1 MLMFNKKKDIDKDK
15 KNEEEKVIDE
25 EIDDSN
31 VREIIVERRSGFN
44 FSEVIIIMIIAIMF
58 GFLLGNI
65 VNFVVFNDNFSSDE
79 LDELVTTYNNI
90 IDNYY
95 EDVDKEELIDAG
107 IQGMI
112 NYLDDPYATYFSGD
126 ASDDF
131 NEELDGTY
139 DGIGIEVMLS
149 NGVISVGNVFDGSPA
164 ENSGVKVG
172 DIVTKV
178 NDTDITGKSLSEVV
192 SMISGEDSGNTSK
205 LTVNRDGVELSFEL
219 SKTTI
224 ETPVVESEIY
234 ENNGKNI
241 GYIKI
246 DIFNSNSY
254 KQFNSAL
261 KKLEKNNIDGLV
273 IDVRDNPG
281 GYLSEVKNIL
291 CLFLNK
297 KQVLYQ
303 LQTKNE
309 TEKIY
314 GTKKSIDRDYPVS
327 VIINDESA
335 SASEI
340 LASAFKESYGSH
352 VVGINSYGKGTV
364 QSASDLNSGDTI
376 KYTVQKWLTPDGNWI
391 NDVGVVPTDRVET
404 VLQEG
409 ETLTYDNDTM
419 LQTAISVVSQ

>member
-1 MLMFNKKKDIDKDK
+1 MFKNNKDK
-15 KNEEEKVIDE
+15 VIKKEKNIDE

-31 VREIIVERRSGFN
+31 VRKIIVERRSGFN
-44 FSEVIIIMIIAIMF
+44 FSEVIVIMIIAIMF

-65 VNFVVFNDNFSSDE
+65 VNFVVFDKNSSSDNE
-79 LDELVTTYNNI
+79 LDELVSTYDNI
-90 IDNYY
+90 INNYY

-107 IQGMI
+107 IRGMI

-126 ASDDF
+126 ASQDF
-131 NEELDGTY
+131 NEELSGTY
-139 DGIGIEVMLS
+139 EGIGIEVMLKD
-149 NGVISVGNVFDGSPA
+149 GVISVGNVFDDTPA

-192 SMISGEDSGNTSK
+192 SMISGENSKKTSK
-205 LTVNRDGVELSFEL
+205 LTVNRNGKELSFEL
-219 SKTTI
+219 SKAKI
-224 ETPVVESEIY
+224 ETPIVDSDIY
-234 ENNGKNI
+234 ENNGKKI

-246 DIFNSNSY
+246 EIFNSNSY
-254 KQFNSAL
+254 KQFNNAL
-261 KKLEKNNIDGLV
+261 KKLEKNNIEGLV

-281 GYLSEVKNIL
+281 GYLFEVKNIL

-303 LQTKNE
+303 LQTKS
-309 TEKIY
+309 EKEKVY
-314 GTKKSIDRDYPVS
+314 GTKKSIDRNYPVS

-364 QSASDLNSGDTI
+364 QSASDLSSGDTI
-376 KYTVQKWLTPDGNWI
+376 KYTVQKWLTPDGNFI
-391 NDVGVVPTDRVET
+391 NDKGVVPTDRVET

-409 ETLTYDNDTM
+409 ETLTYENDTM
-419 LQTAISVVSQ
+419 LQKAISVVSE

>member
-1 MLMFNKKKDIDKDK
+1 MFKKNKNSKDIE
-15 KNEEEKVIDE
+15 NLEEVKVE
-25 EIDDSN
+25 ELDDSN

-65 VNFVVFNDNFSSDE
+65 VNFVVFSDSSSSGDE
-79 LDELVTTYNNI
+79 LDELVSTYDNI
-90 IDNYY
+90 VNNYY

-112 NYLDDPYATYFSGD
+112 NYLDDPYATYFSGE

-131 NEELDGTY
+131 NEELAGY
-139 DGIGIEVMLS
+139 YEGIGVEVMLKDGIVTVS
-149 NGVISVGNVFDGSPA
+149 SVFNNSPA
-164 ENSGVKVG
+164 YKAGVKVG
-172 DIVTKV
+172 DVVIKV
-178 NDTDITGKSLSEVV
+178 NDTDITGKTLTEVV
-192 SMISGEDSGNTSK
+192 SMISGEDSSSKSK
-205 LTVNRDGVELSFEL
+205 LTVTRDGQEFSFEL
-219 SKTTI
+219 SKDTI
-224 ETPVVESEIY
+224 ETPVVDSEIY
-234 ENNGKNI
+234 DGNNKKI

-246 DIFNSNSY
+246 EIFNSNSY
-254 KQFNSAL
+254 KQFNKTL
-261 KKLEKNNIDGLV
+261 KKLEKNNIEGLV

-291 CLFLNK
+291 SLFLNK

-303 LQTKNE
+303 LQTKNK
-309 TEKIY
+309 TEKVY
-314 GTKKSIDRDYPVS
+314 GTKKSVDRDYPVS

-376 KYTVQKWLTPDGNWI
+376 KYTVQKWLTPDGNWV
-391 NDVGVVPTDRVET
+391 NDKGVIPTDRVET

-409 ETLTYDNDTM
+409 ETLTYENDTM
-419 LQTAISVVSQ
+419 LQTAISVVSE

>member
-1 MLMFNKKKDIDKDK
+1 MFKKKNNKDK
-15 KNEEEKVIDE
+15 EIKEEKVVDE

-44 FSEVIIIMIIAIMF
+44 FSEVIVIMIIAIMF

-65 VNFVVFNDNFSSDE
+65 VNFVVFDGSNSSNDE
-79 LDELVTTYNNI
+79 LDELVSTYDNI
-90 IDNYY
+90 INNYY

-131 NEELDGTY
+131 NEELSGTY
-139 DGIGIEVMLS
+139 EGIGIEVMLKD
-149 NGVISVGNVFDGSPA
+149 GVISVGNVFDNSPA
-164 ENSGVKVG
+164 SEAGVKVG

-205 LTVNRDGVELSFEL
+205 LTVNRNGEELSFEL
-219 SKTTI
+219 SKATI
-224 ETPVVESEIY
+224 ETPIVESEIY
-234 ENNGKNI
+234 ENNGKKI

-254 KQFNSAL
+254 KQFNNAL
-261 KKLEKNNIDGLV
+261 KKLEKNDIEGLV

-303 LQTKNE
+303 LQTKSE
-309 TEKIY
+309 TEKVY

-391 NDVGVVPTDRVET
+391 NDKGVVPTDRVET

-409 ETLTYDNDTM
+409 ETLTYENDTM
-419 LQTAISVVSQ
+419 LQTAISVVSE

>member
-1 MLMFNKKKDIDKDK
+1 MFKKNNKDK
-15 KNEEEKVIDE
+15 EILEEVVEL
-25 EIDDSN
+25 DDSN

-65 VNFVVFNDNFSSDE
+65 VNFVVFSDNSSSDKE
-79 LDELVTTYNNI
+79 LDELVTTYDNI
-90 IDNYY
+90 INNYY

-112 NYLDDPYATYFSGD
+112 NYLDDPYATYFSGE
-126 ASDDF
+126 ASEDF
-131 NEELDGTY
+131 NQELAGNY
-139 DGIGIEVMLS
+139 EGIGVEVMLN
-149 NGVISVGNVFDGSPA
+149 NGVVSVSRVFDNSPA
-164 ENSGVKVG
+164 SKAGVKVG
-172 DIVTKV
+172 DVVIKV
-178 NDTDITGKSLSEVV
+178 NDNDITGKSLTEVV
-192 SMISGEDSGNTSK
+192 SMISGKNSGNKSK
-205 LTVNRDGVELSFEL
+205 LTVTRNGEELSFEL
-219 SKTTI
+219 AKGTI
-224 ETPVVESEIY
+224 EVPVVNSQIY
-234 ENNGKNI
+234 ENNGKKI

-246 DIFNSNSY
+246 DLFSSKVY

-261 KKLEKNNIDGLV
+261 KNLEKNNIQGLV

-291 CLFLNK
+291 CLFLDK

-303 LQTKNE
+303 LQTKNK

-314 GTKKSIDRDYPVS
+314 GTKKSIERNYPVS

-335 SASEI
+335 SSAEI
-340 LASAFKESYGSH
+340 LASAFKESYGSRI
-352 VVGINSYGKGTV
+352 VGINSYGKGTV

-376 KYTVQKWLTPDGNWI
+376 KYTVQKWLTPDGNWV
-391 NDVGVVPTDRVET
+391 NDKGVVPTDRVEN

-409 ETLTYDNDTM
+409 EILTFDNDVM
-419 LQTAISVVSQ
+419 LQTAINVVSE

>member
-1 MLMFNKKKDIDKDK
+1 MFKRNKEKEEIID
-15 KNEEEKVIDE
+15 DE
-25 EIDDSN
+25 EDN
-31 VREIIVERRSGFN
+31 VREIIVERRSGFSI
-44 FSEVIIIMIIAIMF
+44 SEVIIIMVIAIMF

-65 VNFVVFNDNFSSDE
+65 VNFIVFDKSGSDE
-79 LDELVTTYNNI
+79 KELEELVTTYDNI
-90 IDNYY
+90 VNNYY
-95 EDVDKEELIDAG
+95 DDVNKEELIDAG

-112 NYLDDPYATYFSGD
+112 NYLDDPYATYFSGE

-131 NEELDGTY
+131 NQELAGSY
-139 DGIGIEVMLS
+139 EGIGIEVMLN
-149 NGVISVGNVFDGSPA
+149 NGVVSVSKVFD
-164 ENSGVKVG
+164 NSSASKKGVKVR
-172 DIVTKV
+172 DVITKV
-178 NDTDITGKSLSEVV
+178 NDIDINGKTLKEVV
-192 SMISGEDSGNTSK
+192 SMISGSDSKNK
-205 LTVNRDGVELSFEL
+205 AKITVTRDGEELSFEL
-219 SKTTI
+219 SKGTI
-224 ETPVVESEIY
+224 EIPVVSSEIY
-234 ENNGKNI
+234 ENNGKKI

-246 DIFNSNSY
+246 DMFSSKVY
-254 KQFNSAL
+254 KQFNNAL
-261 KKLEKNNIDGLV
+261 KKLENKNIEGLV

-303 LQTKNE
+303 LQTKDE
-309 TEKIY
+309 TEKVY

-364 QSASDLNSGDTI
+364 QSASDLSNGDTF
-376 KYTVQKWLTPDGNWI
+376 KYTVQKWLTPKGNWV
-391 NDVGVVPTDRVET
+391 NDKGVVPTDRVET

-409 ETLTYDNDTM
+409 ETLTYENDTM
-419 LQTAISVVSQ
+419 LQTAISVVSE

>member
-1 MLMFNKKKDIDKDK
+1 MFKNRKDK
-15 KNEEEKVIDE
+15 SIIEEDTIKE

-65 VNFVVFNDNFSSDE
+65 VNFVVFSDGSSSNKE

-95 EDVDKEELIDAG
+95 EDVDREELIDAG

-112 NYLDDPYATYFSGD
+112 NYLDDPYATYFSGE
-126 ASDDF
+126 ASNEF
-131 NEELDGTY
+131 NEELAGNY
-139 DGIGIEVMLS
+139 EGIGIEIMLNNATVRVS
-149 NGVISVGNVFDGSPA
+149 RVFDNSPA
-164 ENSGVKVG
+164 SKAGIKEG

-178 NDTDITGKSLSEVV
+178 NDTDIKGKALTEVV
-192 SMISGEDSGNTSK
+192 SMISGENSGDKSK
-205 LTVNRDGVELSFEL
+205 LTVTRNGEELSFEL
-219 SKTTI
+219 AKGTI
-224 ETPVVESEIY
+224 EVPVVSSEVYES
-234 ENNGKNI
+234 NGKKI

-246 DIFNSNSY
+246 DLFSSKVY

-261 KKLEKNNIDGLV
+261 KKLEKSDIEGLV

-297 KQVLYQ
+297 RQVLYQ
-303 LQTKNE
+303 LQTKSE

-314 GTKKSIDRDYPVS
+314 GTKKNIDRNYSVS

-352 VVGINSYGKGTV
+352 IVGINSYGKGTV

-391 NDVGVVPTDRVET
+391 NDNGVVPTDRVES

-409 ETLTYDNDTM
+409 ETLTYENDTM
-419 LQTAISVVSQ
+419 LQTAISLVSE

>member
-1 MLMFNKKKDIDKDK
+1 MFKKNKNSKDK
-15 KNEEEKVIDE
+15 ENLEEVKVE
-25 EIDDSN
+25 ELDDSN

-65 VNFVVFNDNFSSDE
+65 VNFVVFSDNSSSDKE
-79 LDELVTTYNNI
+79 LDELVTTYDNI
-90 IDNYY
+90 INNYY

-112 NYLDDPYATYFSGD
+112 NYLDDPYATYFSGE
-126 ASDDF
+126 ASEDF
-131 NEELDGTY
+131 NQELAGNY
-139 DGIGIEVMLS
+139 EGIGVEIMLN
-149 NGVISVGNVFDGSPA
+149 NGVVSVSRVFDNSPA
-164 ENSGVKVG
+164 SKAGVKVG
-172 DIVTKV
+172 DVVIKV
-178 NDTDITGKSLSEVV
+178 NDTDITAKSLTEVV
-192 SMISGEDSGNTSK
+192 SMISGENSGNKSK
-205 LTVNRDGVELSFEL
+205 LTVTRNGEELSFEL
-219 SKTTI
+219 AKGTI
-224 ETPVVESEIY
+224 EVPVVNSQIY
-234 ENNGKNI
+234 ENNGKKI

-246 DIFNSNSY
+246 DLFSSKVY

-261 KKLEKNNIDGLV
+261 KNLEKNNIQGLV

-291 CLFLNK
+291 CLFLDK

-303 LQTKNE
+303 LQTKNK

-314 GTKKSIDRDYPVS
+314 GTKKSIERDYPVS

-335 SASEI
+335 SAAEI
-340 LASAFKESYGSH
+340 LASAFKESYGSRI
-352 VVGINSYGKGTV
+352 VGINSYGKGTV

-376 KYTVQKWLTPDGNWI
+376 KYTVQKWLTPDGNWV
-391 NDVGVVPTDRVET
+391 NDKGVVPTDRVEN

-409 ETLTYDNDTM
+409 EILTFDNDVM
-419 LQTAISVVSQ
+419 LQTAINVVSE

>member
-1 MLMFNKKKDIDKDK
+1 MFKKNKNSKDK
-15 KNEEEKVIDE
+15 ENLEEVKVE
-25 EIDDSN
+25 ELDDSN

-65 VNFVVFNDNFSSDE
+65 VNFVVFSDNSSSDKE
-79 LDELVTTYNNI
+79 LDELVTTYDNI
-90 IDNYY
+90 INNYY

-112 NYLDDPYATYFSGD
+112 NYLDDPYATYFSGE
-126 ASDDF
+126 ASEDF
-131 NEELDGTY
+131 NQELAGNY
-139 DGIGIEVMLS
+139 EGIGVEVMLN
-149 NGVISVGNVFDGSPA
+149 NGIVSVSRVFDNSPA
-164 ENSGVKVG
+164 SKAGVKVG
-172 DIVTKV
+172 DVVVKV
-178 NDTDITGKSLSEVV
+178 NDTDITAKSLTEVV
-192 SMISGEDSGNTSK
+192 SMISGENSGNKSK
-205 LTVNRDGVELSFEL
+205 LTVTRNGEELSFEL
-219 SKTTI
+219 AKGTI
-224 ETPVVESEIY
+224 EVPVVNSQIY
-234 ENNGKNI
+234 ENNGKKI

-246 DIFNSNSY
+246 DLFSSKVY

-261 KKLEKNNIDGLV
+261 KNLEKNNIQGLV

-291 CLFLNK
+291 CLFLDK

-303 LQTKNE
+303 LQTKNK

-314 GTKKSIDRDYPVS
+314 GTKKSIERDYPVS

-335 SASEI
+335 SAAEI
-340 LASAFKESYGSH
+340 LASAFKESYGSRI
-352 VVGINSYGKGTV
+352 VGINSYGKGTV

-376 KYTVQKWLTPDGNWI
+376 KYTVQKWLTPDGNWV
-391 NDVGVVPTDRVET
+391 NDKGVVPTDRVEN

-409 ETLTYDNDTM
+409 EILTFDNDVM
-419 LQTAISVVSQ
+419 LQTAINVVSE

>member
-1 MLMFNKKKDIDKDK
+1 MFK
-15 KNEEEKVIDE
+15 KNKNINDKENLEEVKE
-25 EIDDSN
+25 EIEDNN

-65 VNFVVFNDNFSSDE
+65 VNFVVFSDNSSSGDE
-79 LDELVTTYNNI
+79 LDELVSTYDNI
-90 IDNYY
+90 VNNYY

-131 NEELDGTY
+131 NEELSGTY
-139 DGIGIEVMLS
+139 DGIGIEVMLKD
-149 NGVISVGNVFDGSPA
+149 GVVSVGNVFEDSPA
-164 ENSGVKVG
+164 SKVGIKVG
-172 DIVTKV
+172 DIITKV
-178 NDTDITGKSLSEVV
+178 NDTDITGKSLTEVV
-192 SMISGEDSGNTSK
+192 SMINSK
-205 LTVNRDGVELSFEL
+205 KKAKITVNREGEELSFEL
-219 SKTTI
+219 HKGTI
-224 ETPVVESEIY
+224 ETPVVDSEIY
-234 ENNGKNI
+234 ESNNKKI

-261 KKLEKNNIDGLV
+261 KKLEKNNIEGLV

-291 CLFLNK
+291 SLFLNK

-303 LQTKNE
+303 LQTKNK
-309 TEKIY
+309 TEKVY
-314 GTKKSIDRDYPVS
+314 GTKKSVDRDYPVS

-352 VVGINSYGKGTV
+352 IVGINSYGKGTV

-376 KYTVQKWLTPDGNWI
+376 KYTVQKWLTPDGNWV
-391 NDVGVVPTDRVET
+391 NDKGVVPTDRVET
-404 VLQEG
+404 VLKEG

-419 LQTAISVVSQ
+419 LQTAISVVSE

>member
-1 MLMFNKKKDIDKDK
+1 MFKKKKNINDKE
-15 KNEEEKVIDE
+15 NLEEVKE

-65 VNFVVFNDNFSSDE
+65 VNFVVFNDKSSNGDE

-131 NEELDGTY
+131 NEELAGTY
-139 DGIGIEVMLS
+139 EGIGVEVMLKD
-149 NGVISVGNVFDGSPA
+149 GIISVGNVFDGSPA
-164 ENSGVKVG
+164 DKVGVKVG
-172 DIVTKV
+172 DIITKV
-178 NDTDITGKSLSEVV
+178 NDTDVTGKTLTEVV
-192 SMISGEDSGNTSK
+192 NMISGSDSGKSSK
-205 LTVNRDGVELSFEL
+205 LTVTRDGQELSFEL
-219 SKTTI
+219 SKATI
-224 ETPVVESEIY
+224 ETPVIESEIY
-234 ENNGKNI
+234 ENNDKKI

-246 DIFNSNSY
+246 EIFNSNSY
-254 KQFNSAL
+254 KQFNNAL
-261 KKLEKNNIDGLV
+261 KKLEKKNIEGLV

-303 LQTKNE
+303 LQTKSE
-309 TEKIY
+309 TEKVY

-352 VVGINSYGKGTV
+352 IVGINSYGKGTV

-376 KYTVQKWLTPDGNWI
+376 KYTVQKWLTPDGNWV
-391 NDVGVVPTDRVET
+391 NDKGVVPTDRVET

-409 ETLTYDNDTM
+409 ETLTYENDTM
-419 LQTAISVVSQ
+419 LQTAINVVSE

>member
-1 MLMFNKKKDIDKDK
+1 MFKKKKNIDKENEIEK
-15 KNEEEKVIDE
+15 TEEEKFE
-25 EIDDSN
+25 DDN

-65 VNFVVFNDNFSSDE
+65 VNFVVFSDSSSSD
-79 LDELVTTYNNI
+79 DKFKELVTTYDNI
-90 IDNYY
+90 VNNYY

-126 ASDDF
+126 ASDEF
-131 NEELDGTY
+131 NEELAGSY
-139 DGIGIEVMLS
+139 EGIGIQVTLS
-149 NGVISVGNVFDGSPA
+149 NGVVRVSQVFKGSPA
-164 ENSGVKVG
+164 KKVGVIEG

-178 NDTDITGKSLSEVV
+178 NDTDINGKSLDEVV
-192 SMISGEDSGNTSK
+192 SMINSKDKCK
-205 LTVNRDGVELSFEL
+205 LTVNRAGEELSFEL
-219 SKTTI
+219 SKDTI
-224 ETPVVESEIY
+224 EMPVVSSEVY
-234 ENNGKNI
+234 ENNGKKI

-246 DIFNSNSY
+246 DIFSSNVY

-261 KKLEKNNIDGLV
+261 SKLEKKNIEGLV

-291 CLFLNK
+291 CLFLDK

-303 LQTKNE
+303 LQTKDDK
-309 TEKIY
+309 EKIY

-352 VVGINSYGKGTV
+352 IVGINSYGKGTV

-376 KYTVQKWLTPDGNWI
+376 KYTVQKWLTPKGNWV
-391 NDVGVVPTDRVET
+391 NDKGVVPTDRVET

-419 LQTAISVVSQ
+419 LKTAISVVSE

>member
-1 MLMFNKKKDIDKDK
+1 MFK
-15 KNEEEKVIDE
+15 KNKNSNDKENLEEVKVE
-25 EIDDSN
+25 ELDDSN

-65 VNFVVFNDNFSSDE
+65 VNFVVFSDSSSSGDE
-79 LDELVTTYNNI
+79 LDELVSTYDNI
-90 IDNYY
+90 VNNYY

-112 NYLDDPYATYFSGD
+112 NYLDDPYATYFSGE

-131 NEELDGTY
+131 NEELAGNY
-139 DGIGIEVMLS
+139 EGIGVEVMLKDGIVTVS
-149 NGVISVGNVFDGSPA
+149 SVFNNSPA
-164 ENSGVKVG
+164 YKAGVKVG
-172 DIVTKV
+172 DVVIKV
-178 NDTDITGKSLSEVV
+178 NDTDITGKTLTEVV
-192 SMISGEDSGNTSK
+192 SMISGEDSSSKSK
-205 LTVNRDGVELSFEL
+205 LTVTRDGQEFSFEL
-219 SKTTI
+219 SKDTI
-224 ETPVVESEIY
+224 ETPVVDSEIY
-234 ENNGKNI
+234 DGNNKKI

-246 DIFNSNSY
+246 EIFNSNSY
-254 KQFNSAL
+254 KQFNKTL
-261 KKLEKNNIDGLV
+261 KKLEKNNIEGLV

-291 CLFLNK
+291 SLFLNK

-303 LQTKNE
+303 LQTKNK
-309 TEKIY
+309 TEKVY
-314 GTKKSIDRDYPVS
+314 GTKKSVDRDYPVS

-376 KYTVQKWLTPDGNWI
+376 KYTVQKWLTPDGNWV
-391 NDVGVVPTDRVET
+391 NDKGVVPTDRVET

-409 ETLTYDNDTM
+409 ETLTYENDTM
-419 LQTAISVVSQ
+419 LQTAISVVSE

>member
-1 MLMFNKKKDIDKDK
+1 MFKKNSKDK
-15 KNEEEKVIDE
+15 ENLEEVKVE
-25 EIDDSN
+25 ELDDSN

-65 VNFVVFNDNFSSDE
+65 VNFVVFSDNSSSDKE
-79 LDELVTTYNNI
+79 LDELVTTYDNI
-90 IDNYY
+90 INNYY

-112 NYLDDPYATYFSGD
+112 NYLDDPYATYFSGE
-126 ASDDF
+126 ASEDF
-131 NEELDGTY
+131 NQELAGNY
-139 DGIGIEVMLS
+139 EGIGVEIMLN
-149 NGVISVGNVFDGSPA
+149 NGVVSVSRVFDNSPA
-164 ENSGVKVG
+164 SKAGVKVG
-172 DIVTKV
+172 DVVIKV
-178 NDTDITGKSLSEVV
+178 NDTDITAKSLTEVV
-192 SMISGEDSGNTSK
+192 SMISGENSGNKSK
-205 LTVNRDGVELSFEL
+205 LTVTRNGEELSFEL
-219 SKTTI
+219 AKGTI
-224 ETPVVESEIY
+224 EVPVVNSQIY
-234 ENNGKNI
+234 ENNGKKI

-246 DIFNSNSY
+246 DLFSSKVY

-261 KKLEKNNIDGLV
+261 KNLEKNNIQGLV

-291 CLFLNK
+291 CLFLDK

-303 LQTKNE
+303 LQTKNK

-314 GTKKSIDRDYPVS
+314 GTKKSIERDYPVS

-335 SASEI
+335 SAAEI
-340 LASAFKESYGSH
+340 LASAFKESYDSRI
-352 VVGINSYGKGTV
+352 VGINSYGKGTV

-376 KYTVQKWLTPDGNWI
+376 KYTVQKWLTPDGNWV
-391 NDVGVVPTDRVET
+391 NDKGVVPTDRVET

-409 ETLTYDNDTM
+409 EILTFDNDVM
-419 LQTAISVVSQ
+419 LQTAINVVSE

>member
-1 MLMFNKKKDIDKDK
+1 MFKNNKDK
-15 KNEEEKVIDE
+15 VIKKEKNIDE

-44 FSEVIIIMIIAIMF
+44 FSEVIVIMIIAIMF

-65 VNFVVFNDNFSSDE
+65 VNFVVFDKNSSSDNE
-79 LDELVTTYNNI
+79 LDELVSTYDNI
-90 IDNYY
+90 INNYY

-107 IQGMI
+107 IRGMI

-126 ASDDF
+126 ASQDF
-131 NEELDGTY
+131 NEELSGTY
-139 DGIGIEVMLS
+139 EGIGIEVMLKD
-149 NGVISVGNVFDGSPA
+149 GVISVGNVFDNSPA

-192 SMISGEDSGNTSK
+192 SMISGENSKKTSK
-205 LTVNRDGVELSFEL
+205 LTVNRNGKELSFEL
-219 SKTTI
+219 SKAKI
-224 ETPVVESEIY
+224 ETPIVDSDIY
-234 ENNGKNI
+234 ENNGKKI

-246 DIFNSNSY
+246 EIFNSNSY
-254 KQFNSAL
+254 KQFNNAL
-261 KKLEKNNIDGLV
+261 KKLEKNNIEGLV

-303 LQTKNE
+303 LQTKS
-309 TEKIY
+309 EKEKVY
-314 GTKKSIDRDYPVS
+314 GTKKSIDRNYPVS

-352 VVGINSYGKGTV
+352 IVGINSYGKGTV

-376 KYTVQKWLTPDGNWI
+376 KYTVQKWLTPDGNFI
-391 NDVGVVPTDRVET
+391 NDKGVVPTDRVET

-409 ETLTYDNDTM
+409 ETLTYENDTM
-419 LQTAISVVSQ
+419 LQKAISVVSE

>member
-1 MLMFNKKKDIDKDK
+1 MFKKNNNTKDK
-15 KNEEEKVIDE
+15 ENLEDVKVE

-65 VNFVVFNDNFSSDE
+65 VNFVVFNDKSSNGDE

-126 ASDDF
+126 ASQNF
-131 NEELDGTY
+131 NEELEGTY
-139 DGIGIEVMLS
+139 EGIGVEVMLKD
-149 NGVISVGNVFDGSPA
+149 GIISVGNVFDGSPA
-164 ENSGVKVG
+164 SKVGVKIG
-172 DIVTKV
+172 DVITKV
-178 NDTDITGKSLSEVV
+178 NDTDVTGKSLTEVV
-192 SMISGEDSGNTSK
+192 NMISGSDTKSSK
-205 LTVNRDGVELSFEL
+205 LTVTRDGEELSFEL
-219 SKTTI
+219 SKETI
-224 ETPVVESEIY
+224 ETPIVDSEIY
-234 ENNGKNI
+234 ENNNKKI

-254 KQFNSAL
+254 KQFNDAL
-261 KKLEKNNIDGLV
+261 KKLEKKNIEGLV

-291 CLFLNK
+291 SLFLNK

-303 LQTKNE
+303 LQTKTE
-309 TEKIY
+309 TEKVY

-376 KYTVQKWLTPDGNWI
+376 KYTVQKWLTPDGNWV
-391 NDVGVVPTDRVET
+391 NDIGVVPTDRVET
-404 VLQEG
+404 VLKDG
-409 ETLTYDNDTM
+409 ETLNYDNDTM
-419 LQTAISVVSQ
+419 LQTAISVVSE

>member
-1 MLMFNKKKDIDKDK
+1 MFKKKKNNDKENNVEDITTK
-15 KNEEEKVIDE
+15 E
-25 EIDDSN
+25 EIDDNSN

-65 VNFVVFNDNFSSDE
+65 VNFVVFSDNSSSNDE
-79 LDELVTTYNNI
+79 LNELVSTYDNI
-90 IDNYY
+90 VNNYY

-131 NEELDGTY
+131 NEELSGTY
-139 DGIGIEVMLS
+139 DGIGIEVMLKD
-149 NGVISVGNVFDGSPA
+149 GVVSVGNVFEDSPA
-164 ENSGVKVG
+164 SKVGIKVG
-172 DIVTKV
+172 DIITKV
-178 NDTDITGKSLSEVV
+178 NDTDITGKSLTEVV
-192 SMISGEDSGNTSK
+192 SMINSK
-205 LTVNRDGVELSFEL
+205 KKVKITVNREGEELSFEL
-219 SKTTI
+219 SKDTI
-224 ETPVVESEIY
+224 ETPVVDSEIY
-234 ENNGKNI
+234 ESNNKKI

-261 KKLEKNNIDGLV
+261 KKLEKNNIEGLV

-291 CLFLNK
+291 SLFLNK

-303 LQTKNE
+303 LQTKNK
-309 TEKIY
+309 TEKVY
-314 GTKKSIDRDYPVS
+314 GTKKSVDRDYPVS

-352 VVGINSYGKGTV
+352 IVGINSYGKGTV

-376 KYTVQKWLTPDGNWI
+376 KYTVQKWLTPDGNWV
-391 NDVGVVPTDRVET
+391 NDKGVVPTDRVET
-404 VLQEG
+404 VLKEG

-419 LQTAISVVSQ
+419 LQTAINVISE

>member
-1 MLMFNKKKDIDKDK
+1 MFKNRKDK
-15 KNEEEKVIDE
+15 SIIEEDTIKE

-65 VNFVVFNDNFSSDE
+65 VNFVVFSDGSSSNKE

-95 EDVDKEELIDAG
+95 EDVDREELIDAG

-112 NYLDDPYATYFSGD
+112 NYLDDPYATYFSGK
-126 ASDDF
+126 ASNEF
-131 NEELDGTY
+131 NEELAGNY
-139 DGIGIEVMLS
+139 EGIGIEIMLNNATVRVS
-149 NGVISVGNVFDGSPA
+149 RVFDNSPA
-164 ENSGVKVG
+164 SKAGIKEG

-178 NDTDITGKSLSEVV
+178 NDTDIKGKALTEVV
-192 SMISGEDSGNTSK
+192 SMISGENSGDKSK
-205 LTVNRDGVELSFEL
+205 LTVTRNGEELSFEL
-219 SKTTI
+219 AKGTI
-224 ETPVVESEIY
+224 EVPVVSSEVYES
-234 ENNGKNI
+234 NGKKI

-246 DIFNSNSY
+246 DLFSSKVY

-261 KKLEKNNIDGLV
+261 KKLEKSDIEGLV

-297 KQVLYQ
+297 RQVLYQ
-303 LQTKNE
+303 LQTKSE

-314 GTKKSIDRDYPVS
+314 GTKKTIDRNYSVS

-352 VVGINSYGKGTV
+352 IVGINSYGKGTV

-391 NDVGVVPTDRVET
+391 NDNGVVPTDRVES

-409 ETLTYDNDTM
+409 ETLTYENDTM
-419 LQTAISVVSQ
+419 LQTAISLVSE

>member
-1 MLMFNKKKDIDKDK
+1 MFKKKRNNGKEAII
-15 KNEEEKVIDE
+15 EEETINE

-65 VNFVVFNDNFSSDE
+65 VNFVVFSNNPSGDDE
-79 LDELVTTYNNI
+79 LDELVSTYDNI
-90 IDNYY
+90 VNNYY
-95 EDVDKEELIDAG
+95 DDINKEELIDAG

-112 NYLDDPYATYFSGD
+112 NYLDDPYATYFSGE
-126 ASDDF
+126 ASDNF
-131 NEELDGTY
+131 NEELAGVY
-139 DGIGIEVMLS
+139 EGIGIEVMLKD
-149 NGVISVGNVFDGSPA
+149 GVVSVGNVFDNSPA
-164 ENSGVKVG
+164 SKAGVKVG

-178 NDTDITGKSLSEVV
+178 NDTDINGKSLTEVV
-192 SMISGEDSGNTSK
+192 NMISGNDSGKSSK
-205 LTVNRDGVELSFEL
+205 LTVTRDGQELSFEL
-219 SKTTI
+219 SKDTI
-224 ETPVVESEIY
+224 ETPVVDSEIY
-234 ENNGKNI
+234 ESNNKKI

-246 DIFNSNSY
+246 EIFNSNSY
-254 KQFNSAL
+254 KQFNKIL
-261 KKLEKNNIDGLV
+261 KKLEKNNIEGLV

-291 CLFLNK
+291 SLFLNK

-303 LQTKNE
+303 LQTKNK
-309 TEKIY
+309 TEKVY
-314 GTKKSIDRDYPVS
+314 GTKKSVDRDYPVS

-376 KYTVQKWLTPDGNWI
+376 KYTVQKWLTPLGNWI
-391 NDVGVVPTDRVET
+391 NDKGVVPTDRVET

-409 ETLTYDNDTM
+409 ETLTYENDIM

>member
-1 MLMFNKKKDIDKDK
+1 MFKKNSKDK
-15 KNEEEKVIDE
+15 ENLEEVKVE
-25 EIDDSN
+25 ELDDSN

-65 VNFVVFNDNFSSDE
+65 VNFVVFSDNSSSDKE
-79 LDELVTTYNNI
+79 LDELVTTYDNI
-90 IDNYY
+90 INNYY

-112 NYLDDPYATYFSGD
+112 NYLDDPYATYFSGE
-126 ASDDF
+126 ASEDF
-131 NEELDGTY
+131 NQELAGNY
-139 DGIGIEVMLS
+139 EGIGVEVMLN
-149 NGVISVGNVFDGSPA
+149 NGVVSVSRVFDNSPA
-164 ENSGVKVG
+164 SKAGVKVG
-172 DIVTKV
+172 DVVIKV
-178 NDTDITGKSLSEVV
+178 NDTDITGKSLTEVV
-192 SMISGEDSGNTSK
+192 SMISGENIGNKSK
-205 LTVNRDGVELSFEL
+205 LTVTRNGEELSFEL
-219 SKTTI
+219 AKGTI
-224 ETPVVESEIY
+224 EVPVVNSQIY
-234 ENNGKNI
+234 ENNGKKI

-246 DIFNSNSY
+246 DLFSSKVY

-261 KKLEKNNIDGLV
+261 KNLEKNNIQGLV

-291 CLFLNK
+291 CLFLDK

-303 LQTKNE
+303 LQTKNK

-314 GTKKSIDRDYPVS
+314 GTKKSIERDYPVS

-335 SASEI
+335 SAAEI
-340 LASAFKESYGSH
+340 LASAFKESYGSRI
-352 VVGINSYGKGTV
+352 VGINSYGKGTV

-376 KYTVQKWLTPDGNWI
+376 KYTVQKWLTPDGNWV
-391 NDVGVVPTDRVET
+391 NDKGVVPTDRVEN

-409 ETLTYDNDTM
+409 EILTFDNDVM
-419 LQTAISVVSQ
+419 LQTAINVVSE

>member
-1 MLMFNKKKDIDKDK
+1 MFKNNKDK
-15 KNEEEKVIDE
+15 VIKKEKNIDE

-44 FSEVIIIMIIAIMF
+44 FSEVIVIMIIAIMF

-65 VNFVVFNDNFSSDE
+65 VNFVVFDKNSSSDNE
-79 LDELVTTYNNI
+79 LDELVSTYDNI
-90 IDNYY
+90 INNYY

-107 IQGMI
+107 IRGMI

-126 ASDDF
+126 ASQDF
-131 NEELDGTY
+131 NEELSGTY
-139 DGIGIEVMLS
+139 EGIGIEVMLKD
-149 NGVISVGNVFDGSPA
+149 GVISVGNVFDDTPA

-192 SMISGEDSGNTSK
+192 SMISGENSKKTSK
-205 LTVNRDGVELSFEL
+205 LTVNRNGKELSFEL
-219 SKTTI
+219 SKAKI
-224 ETPVVESEIY
+224 ETPIVDSDIY
-234 ENNGKNI
+234 ENNGKKI

-246 DIFNSNSY
+246 EIFNSNSY
-254 KQFNSAL
+254 KQFNNAL
-261 KKLEKNNIDGLV
+261 KKLEKNNIEGLV

-303 LQTKNE
+303 LQTKS
-309 TEKIY
+309 EKEKVY
-314 GTKKSIDRDYPVS
+314 GTKKSIDRNYPVS

-364 QSASDLNSGDTI
+364 QSASDLSSGDAI
-376 KYTVQKWLTPDGNWI
+376 KYTVQKWLTPDGNFI
-391 NDVGVVPTDRVET
+391 NDKGVVPTDRVET

-409 ETLTYDNDTM
+409 ETLTYENDTM
-419 LQTAISVVSQ
+419 LQKAISVVSE

>member
-1 MLMFNKKKDIDKDK
+1 MFKRQK
-15 KNEEEKVIDE
+15 KNIEEKEVNE
-25 EIDDSN
+25 EIDDNN

-65 VNFVVFNDNFSSDE
+65 VNFVVFNDSSSNDE

-90 IDNYY
+90 VDNYY
-95 EDVDKEELIDAG
+95 DDLDKEELIDAG

-126 ASDDF
+126 ASDSF
-131 NEELDGTY
+131 NEELSGTY
-139 DGIGIEVMLS
+139 EGIGIEVML
-149 NGVISVGNVFDGSPA
+149 NDNVVSVSQVFDNSPA
-164 ENSGVKVG
+164 SKSGVKEG
-172 DIVTKV
+172 DVITKV
-178 NDTDITGKSLSEVV
+178 NDTDISGMALSNIVSL
-192 SMISGEDSGNTSK
+192 ISGEDSSDKVK
-205 LTVNRDGVELSFEL
+205 LTVNRDGSLLEFEL
-219 SKTTI
+219 SKDTI
-224 ETPVVESEIY
+224 DTPVVDSEVY
-234 ENNGKNI
+234 ENNGKKI

-246 DIFNSNSY
+246 DLFSLNVY
-254 KQFNSAL
+254 DQFNKAL
-261 KKLEKNNIDGLV
+261 KALEKQNIEGLV

-281 GYLSEVKNIL
+281 GYLSQVKEIL

-303 LQTKNE
+303 LQTKSE
-309 TEKIY
+309 TEKVY
-314 GTKKSIDRDYPVS
+314 GTKKSISRDYPVS

-340 LASAFKESYGSH
+340 LASAFKESYDSH
-352 VVGINSYGKGTV
+352 IVGINSYGKGTV

-376 KYTVQKWLTPDGNWI
+376 KYTVQKWLTPDGNWV
-391 NDVGVVPTDRVET
+391 NDKGVVPTDRVET

-409 ETLTYDNDTM
+409 EVLTYENDTM
-419 LQTAISVVSQ
+419 LRTAISVVSE

>member
-1 MLMFNKKKDIDKDK
+1 MFNKKKDIDEDK
-15 KNEEEKVIDE
+15 KNEEEKVVDE

-65 VNFVVFNDNFSSDE
+65 VNFVVFNDNSSSDE

-131 NEELDGTY
+131 NEELSGTY
-139 DGIGIEVMLS
+139 EGIGIEVMLS

-419 LQTAISVVSQ
+419 LQTAISVVSE